1 MNFIEK
7 IFLRKIDHAVHL
19 QFQKFSRGIFK
30 DKAIISAKKSGNKY
44 TIFTSYEFANEL
56 VREVAEKLG
65 NGKTKV
71 TGGIIS
77 TVNLKEIPKYLNLL
91 AHAKVKQFQG
101 VKNYQIDLELSGK
114 EIIEIIDAFP
124 KAFFGLSFSAGETQ
138 LKIKAKAPKSGKP
151 KNSEGERPKPDF
163 CKIITTDENIG
174 KGFVFEKHDFKK
186 ADLNH
191 TYIIIE
197 VPEHLKK
204 SEDFLL
210 IREESRRKGKI
221 LREGEIDGEKIRKE
235 VEFEA

>member
-7 IFLRKIDHAVHL
+7 IFLKKIDHLVHT

-30 DKAIISAKKSGNKY
+30 EKAIISAKKAGNKY

-65 NGKTKV
+65 NNKTNFKGAV
-71 TGGIIS
+71 IS
-77 TVNLKEIPKYLNLL
+77 TSDLTGKLDFNDK
-91 AHAKVKQFQG
+91 KQFQG
-101 VKNYQIDLELSGK
+101 VKSY
-114 EIIEIIDAFP
+114 IIDKEMSGTDVLKLLNEFP
-124 KAFFGLSFSAGETQ
+124 KAFFGLTFNAGETM

-151 KNSEGERPKPDF
+151 KNKEGERPKPDF
-163 CKIITTDENIG
+163 CKIITTDEKIG
-174 KGFVFEKHDFKK
+174 GGFVFEKHDFKK

-191 TYIIIE
+191 TYIIESIE
-197 VPEHLKK
+197 VPENLKK
-204 SEDFLL
+204 SDDFLL

-221 LREGEIDGEKIRKE
+221 LREGEIDGEKIKKE

>member
-7 IFLRKIDHAVHL
+7 IFLRKIDGPVHL

-30 DKAIISAKKSGNKY
+30 DRAVVSAKKTGNKY

-56 VREVAEKLG
+56 VREIAGKLG
-65 NGKTKV
+65 GNKTNIK
-71 TGGIIS
+71 GAIIS
-77 TVNLKEIPKYLNLL
+77 TADLTGKLDFNDK
-91 AHAKVKQFQG
+91 KQFQG
-101 VKNYQIDLELSGK
+101 VKSY
-114 EIIEIIDAFP
+114 IIDKEMSGNDILKLLNEFP
-124 KAFFGLSFSAGETQ
+124 KAFFGLTFNADDTN

-151 KNSEGERPKPDF
+151 KGKADEQPKPDF
-163 CKIITTDENIG
+163 CKIITTDANIG
-174 KGFVFEKHDFKK
+174 KGFVFEKNDFKK
-186 ADLNH
+186 ADLVH
-191 TYIIIE
+191 TYIIESIE